1 MFENKTIRGIQATRY
16 IMSWVREG
24 GRFDRHG
31 KGINDFRKWLSSIGL
46 SEDEIHYI
54 AILAG
59 NGKLELESSA
69 KEFLKN
75 IND

>member
-1 MFENKTIRGIQATRY
+1 MFENKQIRGIHATRY

-31 KGINDFRKWLSSIGL
+31 KGIDDFRKWLSSVGL

-54 AILAG
+54 EILAQ
-59 NGKLELESSA
+59 NGKLELEKSA
-69 KEFLKN
+69 KEFLAN
-75 IND
+75 NNS